1 MKNKVLPLLFF
12 LIMAGSLQGIAQSVV
27 DPKNPKNLG
36 IRNVYWVEAGFG
48 MSNLGWISSY
58 SINLETFNNIMLVA
72 GISNLSKGDL
82 KPEKSFY
89 ERESWYAGLG
99 IINKKGAS
107 LKMVSAAISFSD
119 YRHSVFEG
127 QFTDAGIPM
136 HQVRA
141 SEAIGI
147 RLEGK
152 IVPNNGWAGFAVS
165 PFVDINSTQSIVGAS
180 MAIALG
186 RMW

>member
-1 MKNKVLPLLFF
+1 MKLKLLPVLLLF
-12 LIMAGSLQGIAQSVV
+12 MVMGCMQGLAQTVV

-58 SINLETFNNIMLVA
+58 SINLETVKNIMVVA
-72 GISNLSKGDL
+72 GISNLSKGGL
-82 KPEKSFY
+82 SPEQSFY

-99 IINKKGAS
+99 LINKKGAS
-107 LKMVSAAISFSD
+107 LKMVSISASFSD
-119 YRHSVFEG
+119 FEHNIFEG
-127 QFTDAGIPM
+127 QYTDAGVPM
-136 HQVRA
+136 HQIKT
-141 SEAIGI
+141 SEAIGVRI
-147 RLEGK
+147 EGK

-165 PFVDINSTQSIVGAS
+165 PFVDINGSKSMVGAS

>member
-1 MKNKVLPLLFF
+1 MV
-12 LIMAGSLQGIAQSVV
+12 
-27 DPKNPKNLG
+27 
-36 IRNVYWVEAGFG
+36 
-48 MSNLGWISSY
+48 
-58 SINLETFNNIMLVA
+58 
-72 GISNLSKGDL
+72 L
-82 KPEKSFY
+82 KPGGSCFK
-89 ERESWYAGLG
+89 RESWYAGLG

-107 LKMVSAAISFSD
+107 LKMVSASISFSD
-119 YRHSVFEG
+119 FQQSIFEG
-127 QFTDAGIPM
+127 QYTDAGVAM
-136 HQVRA
+136 HRIRT

-165 PFVDINSTQSIVGAS
+165 PFVDINGSQSMVGAS

>member
-1 MKNKVLPLLFF
+1 MKIKILSVFF
-12 LIMAGSLQGIAQSVV
+12 LFMVIGCLEGTAQNVE
-27 DPKNPKNLG
+27 DPKNLKNLG

-58 SINLETFNNIMLVA
+58 SINLETINSIMLVG
-72 GISNLSKGDL
+72 GISNLSKGGL
-82 KPEKSFY
+82 KPEQSFY

-107 LKMVSAAISFSD
+107 LKMLSASISFSD
-119 YRHSVFEG
+119 FENHIFEG
-127 QFTDAGIPM
+127 QYTDAGIAI
-136 HQVRA
+136 HEVRA
-141 SEAIGI
+141 SEAIGV
-147 RLEGK
+147 RLEAK
-152 IVPNNGWAGFAVS
+152 LVPNNGWVGFAVT
-165 PFVDINSTQSIVGAS
+165 PFVDINGSQSMVGAS

>member
-1 MKNKVLPLLFF
+1 MKNKILPLLFLF
-12 LIMAGSLQGIAQSVV
+12 MVLGSMHGVAQSVE

-48 MSNLGWISSY
+48 MSNQGWTGSY
-58 SINLETFNNIMLVA
+58 SINLETINNIMLVA
-72 GISNLSKGDL
+72 GISNLSRGGL
-82 KPEKSFY
+82 KPEKTFY

-99 IINKKGAS
+99 IINKKGSS
-107 LKMVSAAISFSD
+107 LKMVSASISFSD
-119 YRHSVFEG
+119 FTQSIFEG
-127 QFTDAGIPM
+127 QYSDAGVPM
-136 HQVRA
+136 HRINT
-141 SEAIGI
+141 SDAIGI

-165 PFVDINSTQSIVGAS
+165 PFVDINGTQSMVGVS
-180 MAIALG
+180 MAVALG